1 MARPG
6 PALGEVQEI
15 SPSKISFTHGQIS
28 KKPRSGYCAITHFS
42 LLSATK
48 NGGYSPYT
56 VYEISSC
63 DQVEVQPQL
72 LVWLQGWRKG
82 LPSLT

>member
-6 PALGEVQEI
+6 SSIGKVQEI
-15 SPSKISFTHGQIS
+15 SPSKISFTHAQIS
-28 KKPRSGYCAITHFS
+28 KKPWSGYCAITHFL

-72 LVWLQGWRKG
+72 LLWLQGWREG
-82 LPSLT
+82 LPLLT